1 MMSIYINQEL
11 QKLSAINKMIEKA
24 SECESRYRFSLHGY
38 LAINDY
44 THPIRLMW
52 NVPKL
57 EERIKAM
64 EDVQLRLKRYFYTT
78 LKNLNEKL
86 YTNTK

>member
-1 MMSIYINQEL
+1 MSIYINQEL

-24 SECESRYRFSLHGY
+24 SESESRYRFSLHGY
-38 LAINDY
+38 LATNDY
-44 THPIRLMW
+44 TNPLRLMW
-52 NVPKL
+52 TAPKL